1 MFQPFALGVLSLYLL
16 LGSSAAHAA
25 GNCTWESAAARYGV
39 NPYVLYAIA
48 QQESSLNPGAMNNNL
63 NGSID
68 FGLTQINSQWLPH
81 LKQFGINAHNLMDP
95 CTNLHVGA
103 YILALSVRQ
112 HGNTWNA
119 IGAYHSSTPSRRD
132 RYARSIYQRLRAMGQ
147 VSERMRE

>member
-1 MFQPFALGVLSLYLL
+1 MFQSFGMGVLSLYLFL
-16 LGSSAAHAA
+16 SSGAAHAA
-25 GNCTWESAAARYGV
+25 GTCTWESAAARYGV

-48 QQESSLNPGAMNNNL
+48 QQESSLNPSAVNNNR

-81 LKQFGINAHNLMDP
+81 LKQFGISAENLMDP

-103 YILALSVRQ
+103 YILALSVRRY
-112 HGNTWNA
+112 GNTWNA

-147 VSERMRE
+147 VSESIRE

>member
-1 MFQPFALGVLSLYLL
+1 MLQSFAMGALSLCLL
-16 LGSSAAHAA
+16 LSSGTADAT
-25 GNCTWESAAARYGV
+25 NSCTWESAAARYGV

-48 QQESSLNPGAMNNNL
+48 QQESSLNPSAMNSNS

-81 LKQFGINAHNLMDP
+81 LKKFGINADNLMDP

-112 HGNTWNA
+112 YGNTWNA
-119 IGAYHSSTPSRRD
+119 IGAYHSSTPWRRD

-147 VSERMRE
+147 VSELTRQ

>member
-16 LGSSAAHAA
+16 LGSSTAHAA
-25 GNCTWESAAARYGV
+25 GTCTWESAAARYGV

-48 QQESSLNPGAMNNNL
+48 QQESSLNPSAVNNNL

>member
-1 MFQPFALGVLSLYLL
+1 MFKPFAMGVLSLYLL
-16 LGSSAAHAA
+16 LSSGPTYATVS
-25 GNCTWESAAARYGV
+25 CTWESAAARYGV

-48 QQESSLNPGAMNNNL
+48 QQESSLNPRATNNNS

-81 LKQFGINAHNLMDP
+81 LKQFGITAKSLMDP

-103 YILALSVRQ
+103 YILALNVRQ

-147 VSERMRE
+147 VSELARQ

>member
-1 MFQPFALGVLSLYLL
+1 MFQPFAMGVLSLCLL
-16 LGSSAAHAA
+16 LSSGATHAA
-25 GNCTWESAAARYGV
+25 ATCTWESTAARYGV

-48 QQESSLNPGAMNNNL
+48 QQESSLNPSAVNKNL

-81 LKQFGINAHNLMDP
+81 LKQFGINAGNLMDP
-95 CTNLHVGA
+95 CTNLHAGA
-103 YILALSVRQ
+103 YILALSVRR

-147 VSERMRE
+147 APAE

>member
-1 MFQPFALGVLSLYLL
+1 MFQPFAIGVLSLCLL
-16 LGSSAAHAA
+16 LGPSAAHAT
-25 GNCTWESAAARYGV
+25 NTCTWESAAARYGV

-48 QQESSLNPGAMNNNL
+48 QQESSLNPRAVNNNL

-147 VSERMRE
+147 VSERTRE